1 MESSKR
7 LFPWFCSG
15 ILWVKQLLIRGDTS
29 PLLQNLLSII
39 NFGEEEAIM
48 DIKNINLKDI
58 EIIKKDTHYIVKR
71 HKNYYR
77 IGNKEAQLLID
88 IIDGKN
94 EDVLV
99 SKHQIELSELKNFL
113 NALEQIGIIGS
124 IKKEKKNFLFYRVPL
139 MNPDKILTTFNN
151 IFLQNKI
158 INNFILIFMM
168 IIIIVG
174 LIEFFINI
182 TDIAPKFLKG
192 FGFKEY
198 ILFYLATISA
208 VFLHE
213 LGHGVICKYYNGNVE
228 EIGFILIFFSP
239 ALYCDVSGIWLFEKR
254 KQKIITLLAGI
265 IVQLIIFSIMVFLYL
280 NFYNSST
287 WLATFILWNLLM
299 TISNIIPVIK
309 LDGYWILSNL
319 VEIPNLYEK
328 SMKLA
333 LGVKENVLF
342 NEREVSKKKF
352 IKLFG
357 LFNIVFVFISLIL
370 GFWSIYYISKT
381 LEGTFRTVALLVETL
396 MYILTLIFFS
406 AFLYKIVKSKL
417 NNKKEIN

>member
-1 MESSKR
+1 
-7 LFPWFCSG
+7 
-15 ILWVKQLLIRGDTS
+15 
-29 PLLQNLLSII
+29 
-39 NFGEEEAIM
+39 M
-48 DIKNINLKDI
+48 DLKNINLKDI
-58 EIIKKDTHYIVKR
+58 EITKKDTHYIVKR
-71 HKNYYR
+71 HRNYYR

-88 IIDGKN
+88 IIDEKD
-94 EDVLV
+94 EDFLI
-99 SKHQIELSELKNFL
+99 SKHHIDSIELKDFL
-113 NALEQIGIIGS
+113 NTLERLGIIGS
-124 IKKEKKNFLFYRVPL
+124 FKKEKKNFLFYRVPL
-139 MNPDKILTTFNN
+139 MNPNKILTIINN

-158 INNFILIFMM
+158 INSCILTFMIF
-168 IIIIVG
+168 IIIFG
-174 LIEFFINI
+174 LIEFFLNI
-182 TDIAPKFLKG
+182 TDIVPKFLKG
-192 FGFKEY
+192 FGFQEY

-213 LGHGVICKYYNGNVE
+213 LGHAIVCKYYKGNVE

-239 ALYCDVSGIWLFEKR
+239 ALYCDVSGIWLFEKK

-265 IVQLIIFSIMVFLYL
+265 IVQLIIFSIMIFLYI

-319 VEIPNLYEK
+319 IEIPNLYEK

-357 LFNIVFVFISLIL
+357 IFNIGFVFISLIL
-370 GFWSIYYISKT
+370 GFIGIYYISIT
-381 LEGTFRTVALLVETL
+381 LEGVFRTLALIVETL
-396 MYILTLIFFS
+396 MYVLTLIFFS
-406 AFLYKIVKSKL
+406 AFLYKIIKSKI
-417 NNKKEIN
+417 NNKKEID